1 VKRPHTLVAAVAM
14 LLAGSL
20 CLQPS
25 LAQTAAAPAH
35 QPEIGQRG
43 KDVIWLP
50 TALELVD
57 RMLDMAKVTKD
68 DYVIDLGSGD
78 GRVVITA
85 AQRGVKSHGIEYD
98 ANLVQLSKENA
109 VKAGVADKATF
120 AKADIF
126 ESDFSRATVLTLF
139 LLPELNLR
147 LRPILLGLKP
157 GTRVVSNTFTMGDWE
172 ADESVAVDA
181 VQSCQYWCTA
191 YLWIVPAKVEGTW
204 QFGTVRLTLRQSY
217 QFVTGALESNG
228 KSEIISSGRMKGD
241 EFSFR
246 AGGAN
251 YRGRLNGTRIEG
263 FVTTGDASRRW
274 VATRS
279 KP

>member
-1 VKRPHTLVAAVAM
+1 MNRVRFLFLALLVF
-14 LLAGSL
+14 AGLPIQSA
-20 CLQPS
+20 QS
-25 LAQTAAAPAH
+25 QTSSAQTPA
-35 QPEIGQRG
+35 IGQRG

-85 AQRGVKSHGIEYD
+85 AQRGVRSHGIEYD

-109 VKAGVADKATF
+109 AKAGVADKATF

-126 ESDFSRATVLTLF
+126 ESDFSSATVLTLF

-147 LRPILLGLKP
+147 LRPIILGLRP

-172 ADESVAVDA
+172 ADESAAVDA
-181 VQSCQYWCTA
+181 VQSCQYWCMA
-191 YLWIVPAKVEGTW
+191 YLWIVPAKVEGAW
-204 QFGTVRLTLRQSY
+204 QLSGGGRLTLRQGY
-217 QFVTGALESNG
+217 QYVTGALEAGG
-228 KSEIISSGRMKGD
+228 KSEAISSGRMTGS
-241 EFSFR
+241 EFNFR
-246 AGGAN
+246 VGGAT
-251 YRGRLNGTRIEG
+251 YRGRVNGSKIEG
-263 FVTTGDASRRW
+263 SVTTGDSSRPW

-279 KP
+279 GS